1 MGFTVLDGGFFATVQ
16 DFGRTGYQQYG
27 ITVSGA
33 VDRRS
38 YVLSNIL
45 VGNNEHDAG
54 LELTFKGPT
63 IQFDADCVIA
73 VTGGDF
79 DFTLNNAPLPMYQAV
94 LVKKGDVLS
103 SGYRK
108 TGCRAYIA
116 FYGGIDVPLLMGSRS
131 TYTRATLG
139 GFHGRKLV
147 KGDVLKLVS
156 PGKIPPNLDKRRIPA
171 EDFGKQELTLRVI
184 LGPQNDLFTK
194 KGIETFFSETYTVT
208 SSFDRMGYRLDGAEI
223 EHVKD
228 ANIVSDGISFGAIQ
242 VPGEGKPIIMLS
254 DKQTTGGYTKI
265 GTVISADIPLIA
277 QCIQGNKIRFKEVT
291 IDEAQKVYMDNYKLF
306 HSYAREFNKKSSAI
320 RYSITLNDTV
330 YDVTV
335 EEKKQEV

>member
-45 VGNNEHDAG
+45 VGNGEHDAG

-63 IQFDADCVIA
+63 LLFDADCVIA

-79 DFTLNNAPLPMYQAV
+79 DFTLNNAPLPMYKAI
-94 LVKKGDVLS
+94 LVRKGDILS

-116 FYGGIDVPLLMGSRS
+116 FSGGIDVPPLMGSRS

-139 GFHGRKLV
+139 GYHGRKLV
-147 KGDVLKLVS
+147 KGDSLKLLI
-156 PGKIPPNLDKRRIPA
+156 PGKIPPNLDKRQIPP
-171 EDFGKQELTLRVI
+171 EDFSREELTLRVI

-208 SSFDRMGYRLDGAEI
+208 SSFDRMGYRLDGKEI

-265 GTVISADIPLIA
+265 GTVISSDIPVIA
-277 QCIQGNKIRFKEVT
+277 QCIQGNRIRFKEVT
-291 IDEAQKVYMDNYKLF
+291 IEEAQQAYMEYYNRF
-306 HSYAREFNKKSSAI
+306 HGYIAEFNKKTSEI
-320 RYSITLNDTV
+320 RYSVSLNNTV
-330 YDVTV
+330 YNITV
-335 EEKKQEV
+335 EEKK